1 MGKIL
6 FWRFQKMKKKKIV
19 VSVLLVC
26 LLCVNL
32 VSMAVKAETTSTIHS
47 VSSWYDF
54 KDAVQY
60 SQDGDIIVVHGEI
73 DLGTDVK
80 IGSSSKH
87 LTIKRGSA
95 DSRIAFEYINE
106 AVTNITFDG
115 GGIASSYSWITSKYE
130 TTFTNCKF
138 NDFGNSE
145 NYSSSGSVGGAVKIQ
160 SGSCVFNDC
169 TFENS
174 YALAGGAIEIQ
185 GDSQVEI
192 NNCNIKNCGAVTCGG
207 AIDNSSYAATC
218 TITGGTITGN
228 KANDFGG
235 GVSNAGNTTITGTK
249 VYANSAVN
257 GGADVA
263 TTISGVTTLTDT
275 VEQLNELF
283 STDNLEV
290 TGWVCDYDF
299 DENIYIPNVDPT
311 KENALLKL
319 EYSEKQPEAPEPTD
333 PVEPS
338 EPSEPSTDPS
348 TEPSTPT
355 DTEKPDETE
364 PGTEPSETPEPTQ
377 PGKEE
382 PDGKT
387 DQSKSDDA
395 VNTGNSGNTTTDTTN
410 TNTSTVSS
418 GDTVNSTTTN
428 TTTDNSKVNSTGD
441 TSTTTAT
448 NTTNN
453 YYQTATGDTSQP
465 VIQDSTPQHENNT
478 YIVYPNSNEMAASSA
493 GMDETVKTSDPV
505 QNLNI
510 DAKGVDC
517 KIEVVDGKYNISINA
532 DQQQTA
538 VDDSIK
544 DNSMDWLQIIQVVL
558 LVVIL
563 ICLVRKP
570 KER

>member
-1 MGKIL
+1 
-6 FWRFQKMKKKKIV
+6 MKKKKIV

-478 YIVYPNSNEMAASSA
+478 YIVYPNSNEVAASSA

>member
-1 MGKIL
+1 
-6 FWRFQKMKKKKIV
+6 MKKKKIV

-428 TTTDNSKVNSTGD
+428 TTTYNSKVNSTGD

>member
-1 MGKIL
+1 
-6 FWRFQKMKKKKIV
+6 MKKKKIV

-218 TITGGTITGN
+218 TITDGTITGN

-319 EYSEKQPEAPEPTD
+319 EYSEKQ
-333 PVEPS
+333 
-338 EPSEPSTDPS
+338 
-348 TEPSTPT
+348 
-355 DTEKPDETE
+355 PDETE

-532 DQQQTA
+532 EQQQTA

>member
-1 MGKIL
+1 
-6 FWRFQKMKKKKIV
+6 MKKKKIV

-145 NYSSSGSVGGAVKIQ
+145 NYASSGSVGGAVKIQ

-338 EPSEPSTDPS
+338 EPSEPSTD
-348 TEPSTPT
+348 
-355 DTEKPDETE
+355 
-364 PGTEPSETPEPTQ
+364 
-377 PGKEE
+377 
-382 PDGKT
+382 
-387 DQSKSDDA
+387 
-395 VNTGNSGNTTTDTTN
+395 TTN

-478 YIVYPNSNEMAASSA
+478 YIVYPNN
-493 GMDETVKTSDPV
+493 GDTVTQTDEAPKAVKDADPV
-505 QNLNI
+505 QNFSI
-510 DAKGVDC
+510 DAKSVDC
-517 KIEVVDGKYNISINA
+517 KIELVDGKYNITINA
-532 DQQQTA
+532 DQQQTL
-538 VDDSIK
+538 VDDSA
-544 DNSMDWLQIIQVVL
+544 NGSSMDWLQIIQAVL
-558 LVVIL
+558 LVAIL

-570 KER
+570 KDRQ

>member
-1 MGKIL
+1 
-6 FWRFQKMKKKKIV
+6 MKKKKIV

-32 VSMAVKAETTSTIHS
+32 VSMAVKAETTSS
-47 VSSWYDF
+47 VHTVTNGNDF
-54 KDAVQY
+54 RYAVEY
-60 SQDGDIIVVHGEI
+60 AQDGDTIVVLGEVDI
-73 DLGTDVK
+73 AVELK

-87 LTIKRGSA
+87 LTIERGSVN
-95 DSRIAFEYINE
+95 SHIIFSYKVNC
-106 AVTNITFDG
+106 TNIEFDGCGIISSNSWVTTVYEATFDNC
-115 GGIASSYSWITSKYE
+115 
-130 TTFTNCKF
+130 TFKDC
-138 NDFGNSE
+138 GSSE
-145 NYSSSGSVGGAVKIQ
+145 NYASSGSVGGAVKVQ

-169 TFENS
+169 TFENNH
-174 YALAGGAIEIQ
+174 ALAGGAIGIQ
-185 GDSQVEI
+185 NNSQVEI
-192 NNCNIKNCGAVTCGG
+192 NNCLMENNSASDGGAVENMGNC
-207 AIDNSSYAATC
+207 A
-218 TITGGTITGN
+218 ITGGRITENHGR
-228 KANDFGG
+228 DFGG
-235 GVSNAGNTTITGTK
+235 GVSNGGSMTITGTK

-283 STDNLEV
+283 STDNFEV

-299 DENIYIPNVDPT
+299 DENIYIPDVDPT

-319 EYSEKQPEAPEPTD
+319 EYSEKQPETPEPTD
-333 PVEPS
+333 PVDPS

-348 TEPSTPT
+348 TEPSEPT

-395 VNTGNSGNTTTDTTN
+395 TNTENSGNTKTDTTN

-428 TTTDNSKVNSTGD
+428 TTTDNSRSRVDNSKVNSTGD
-441 TSTTTAT
+441 TSTTTTT

-478 YIVYPNSNEMAASSA
+478 YIVYPNSNEVAASSA

-538 VDDSIK
+538 VDDSAK
-544 DNSMDWLQIIQVVL
+544 DNGMDWLQIIQVVL
-558 LVVIL
+558 LVAIL

-570 KER
+570 KEH

>member
-1 MGKIL
+1 
-6 FWRFQKMKKKKIV
+6 MKKKKIV

-32 VSMAVKAETTSTIHS
+32 MSMAVKAETTSTIHS

-364 PGTEPSETPEPTQ
+364 PGTESSETPEPTQ

-441 TSTTTAT
+441 T
-448 NTTNN
+448 
-453 YYQTATGDTSQP
+453 
-465 VIQDSTPQHENNT
+465 
-478 YIVYPNSNEMAASSA
+478 A
-493 GMDETVKTSDPV
+493 G
-505 QNLNI
+505 
-510 DAKGVDC
+510 
-517 KIEVVDGKYNISINA
+517 
-532 DQQQTA
+532 
-538 VDDSIK
+538 
-544 DNSMDWLQIIQVVL
+544 
-558 LVVIL
+558 
-563 ICLVRKP
+563 
-570 KER
+570 ERRT

>member
-1 MGKIL
+1 
-6 FWRFQKMKKKKIV
+6 MKKKKIV

-311 KENALLKL
+311 TENALLKL

-493 GMDETVKTSDPV
+493 GMDETVKISDPV

-532 DQQQTA
+532 EQQQTA

-558 LVVIL
+558 LVAIL

>member
-1 MGKIL
+1 
-6 FWRFQKMKKKKIV
+6 MKKKKIV

-563 ICLVRKP
+563 ICVVRKP

>member
-1 MGKIL
+1 
-6 FWRFQKMKKKKIV
+6 MKKKKIV

-95 DSRIAFEYINE
+95 DSRIVFEYINE
-106 AVTNITFDG
+106 VVTNTTFDG

-130 TTFTNCKF
+130 TTFTNCTF

-145 NYSSSGSVGGAVKIQ
+145 NYSSSGSVGGAVKVQ

-185 GDSQVEI
+185 GDSQVEV

-218 TITGGTITGN
+218 TITGGIITGN
-228 KANDFGG
+228 RANDFGG

-283 STDNLEV
+283 NTDNLEV

-299 DENIYIPNVDPT
+299 DENIYIPDVDPT

-319 EYSEKQPEAPEPTD
+319 EYSEKQPETPEPTEPTD
-333 PVEPS
+333 PVDPS

-364 PGTEPSETPEPTQ
+364 PGIEPSETPEPTQ

-387 DQSKSDDA
+387 DQSKSDDT

-441 TSTTTAT
+441 TSTTTTT

-478 YIVYPNSNEMAASSA
+478 YIVYPNSNEVAASSA
-493 GMDETVKTSDPV
+493 GMDETVKISDPV

-532 DQQQTA
+532 EQQQTA
-538 VDDSIK
+538 VNDSIK

-558 LVVIL
+558 LVAIL

>member
-1 MGKIL
+1 
-6 FWRFQKMKKKKIV
+6 MKKKKIV

-32 VSMAVKAETTSTIHS
+32 MSMAVKAETTSTIHS

-95 DSRIAFEYINE
+95 DSRIVFEYINE

-130 TTFTNCKF
+130 TTFINCTF

-263 TTISGVTTLTDT
+263 TTISGVTALTDT

-333 PVEPS
+333 PTDPVEPS

-364 PGTEPSETPEPTQ
+364 PGTEPRETPEPTQ

-387 DQSKSDDA
+387 DQSKSDDT

-441 TSTTTAT
+441 TSTTTTT

-493 GMDETVKTSDPV
+493 GMDETVKISDPV

-558 LVVIL
+558 LVAIL

>member
-1 MGKIL
+1 
-6 FWRFQKMKKKKIV
+6 MKKKKIV

-364 PGTEPSETPEPTQ
+364 PGTESSETPEPTQ

-493 GMDETVKTSDPV
+493 GMDETLKISDPV

-532 DQQQTA
+532 EQQQTA

-558 LVVIL
+558 LVAIL

>member
-1 MGKIL
+1 
-6 FWRFQKMKKKKIV
+6 MKKKKIV

-517 KIEVVDGKYNISINA
+517 KIEVVDRKYNISINA

>member
-1 MGKIL
+1 
-6 FWRFQKMKKKKIV
+6 MKKKKIV

-145 NYSSSGSVGGAVKIQ
+145 NYASSGSVGGAVKIQ

-355 DTEKPDETE
+355 DTEKPDENE

-478 YIVYPNSNEMAASSA
+478 YIVYPNN
-493 GMDETVKTSDPV
+493 GDTVTQTDEAPKAVEDADPV
-505 QNLNI
+505 QNFSI
-510 DAKGVDC
+510 DAKSVDC
-517 KIEVVDGKYNISINA
+517 KIELVDGKYNITINA
-532 DQQQTA
+532 DQQQTL
-538 VDDSIK
+538 VDDSA
-544 DNSMDWLQIIQVVL
+544 NGSSMDWLQIIQAVL
-558 LVVIL
+558 LVAIL

-570 KER
+570 KDRQ

>member
-1 MGKIL
+1 
-6 FWRFQKMKKKKIV
+6 MKKKKIV

-319 EYSEKQPEAPEPTD
+319 EYSEKQPEAPEPTEPTD

-410 TNTSTVSS
+410 TNISTVSS

-478 YIVYPNSNEMAASSA
+478 YIVYPNN
-493 GMDETVKTSDPV
+493 GDTVTQTDEAPKAVKDADPV
-505 QNLNI
+505 QNFSI
-510 DAKGVDC
+510 DAKSVDC
-517 KIEVVDGKYNISINA
+517 KIELVDGKYNITINA
-532 DQQQTA
+532 DQQQTL
-538 VDDSIK
+538 VDDSA
-544 DNSMDWLQIIQVVL
+544 NGSSMDWLQIIQAVL
-558 LVVIL
+558 LVAIL

-570 KER
+570 KDRQ

>member
-1 MGKIL
+1 
-6 FWRFQKMKKKKIV
+6 MKKKKIV
-19 VSVLLVC
+19 VSVLVVC
-26 LLCVNL
+26 LLCVHVL
-32 VSMAVKAETTSTIHS
+32 STAVRAEETEHKQYYASNGTEFKS
-47 VSSWYDF
+47 VLHQ
-54 KDAVQY
+54 AG
-60 SQDGDIIVVHGEI
+60 DGDTIII
-73 DLGTDVK
+73 TDAINLNDNVQ
-80 IGSSSKH
+80 IGSDTKH
-87 LTIKRGSA
+87 LTIERTA
-95 DSRIAFEYINE
+95 AYSRIVMAYGCTIN
-106 AVTNITFDG
+106 VMNVTFDG
-115 GGIASSYSWITSKYE
+115 KGVNSVHSLIQTSANV
-130 TTFTNCKF
+130 TFDNCNF
-138 NDFGNSE
+138 INCGNRE
-145 NYSSSGSVGGAVKIQ
+145 NFSSSGSDGGAVNIQ
-160 SGSCVFNDC
+160 ACSGVFNACLFEENFALLGGSIAVTGDSKVEMNNCTLKDSGAVSSGGAVFVSENAICNISDC
-169 TFENS
+169 TIMS
-174 YALAGGAIEIQ
+174 
-185 GDSQVEI
+185 
-192 NNCNIKNCGAVTCGG
+192 
-207 AIDNSSYAATC
+207 
-218 TITGGTITGN
+218 N
-228 KANDFGG
+228 KALDFGG

-257 GGADVA
+257 GGADIA
-263 TTISGVTTLTDT
+263 TKVSGVTTLTDT

-299 DENIYIPNVDPT
+299 DENIYIPDVDPT
-311 KENALLKL
+311 NENALLKL
-319 EYSEKQPEAPEPTD
+319 EYSEKQLETPEPTEPTD
-333 PVEPS
+333 PVDPS

-355 DTEKPDETE
+355 DTEKPDEIE

-387 DQSKSDDA
+387 DQSKADDA
-395 VNTGNSGNTTTDTTN
+395 TNTENSGNTTTDTTN

-428 TTTDNSKVNSTGD
+428 TTTDNSSSQVDNSKVNSTGD
-441 TSTTTAT
+441 TSTTTTT

-478 YIVYPNSNEMAASSA
+478 YIVYPNSNEVAASSA
-493 GMDETVKTSDPV
+493 EMDETIKTSDPV

-532 DQQQTA
+532 NQQQTA
-538 VDDSIK
+538 VDDSVK
-544 DNSMDWLQIIQVVL
+544 DNGMDWLQIIQVVL
-558 LVVIL
+558 LVAIL

>member
-1 MGKIL
+1 
-6 FWRFQKMKKKKIV
+6 MKKKKIV

-493 GMDETVKTSDPV
+493 GMDETAKTSDPV

>member
-1 MGKIL
+1 
-6 FWRFQKMKKKKIV
+6 MKKKKIV

-32 VSMAVKAETTSTIHS
+32 MSMAVKAETTSTIHS

-319 EYSEKQPEAPEPTD
+319 EYSEKQPEAPEPTE

-364 PGTEPSETPEPTQ
+364 PGTESSETPEPTQ

-441 TSTTTAT
+441 TSTTTTT

-453 YYQTATGDTSQP
+453 YYQTETGDTSQP

-478 YIVYPNSNEMAASSA
+478 YIVYPNSNEVAASSA
-493 GMDETVKTSDPV
+493 GMDETVKISDPV

-558 LVVIL
+558 LVAIL

>member
-1 MGKIL
+1 M
-6 FWRFQKMKKKKIV
+6 
-19 VSVLLVC
+19 
-26 LLCVNL
+26 
-32 VSMAVKAETTSTIHS
+32 
-47 VSSWYDF
+47 
-54 KDAVQY
+54 
-60 SQDGDIIVVHGEI
+60 
-73 DLGTDVK
+73 
-80 IGSSSKH
+80 
-87 LTIKRGSA
+87 
-95 DSRIAFEYINE
+95 
-106 AVTNITFDG
+106 
-115 GGIASSYSWITSKYE
+115 
-130 TTFTNCKF
+130 
-138 NDFGNSE
+138 
-145 NYSSSGSVGGAVKIQ
+145 
-160 SGSCVFNDC
+160 
-169 TFENS
+169 
-174 YALAGGAIEIQ
+174 
-185 GDSQVEI
+185 
-192 NNCNIKNCGAVTCGG
+192 
-207 AIDNSSYAATC
+207 
-218 TITGGTITGN
+218 
-228 KANDFGG
+228 
-235 GVSNAGNTTITGTK
+235 
-249 VYANSAVN
+249 YANSSVN
-257 GGADVA
+257 GGADIA
-263 TTISGVTTLTDT
+263 TKVSGVTTLTDT

-283 STDNLEV
+283 STDNFEV
-290 TGWVCDYDF
+290 AGWVCDYDF
-299 DENIYIPNVDPT
+299 DENIYIPDVDPT

-319 EYSEKQPEAPEPTD
+319 EYSEKQPETPEPTD
-333 PVEPS
+333 PVDPS
-338 EPSEPSTDPS
+338 KPSEPSTDPS

-395 VNTGNSGNTTTDTTN
+395 TNTENSGNTKTDTTN

-428 TTTDNSKVNSTGD
+428 TTTDNSSSRVDNSKVNSTGD
-441 TSTTTAT
+441 TSTTTTT

-453 YYQTATGDTSQP
+453 YYQTETGDTSQP

-478 YIVYPNSNEMAASSA
+478 YIVYPNSNEVAASSA
-493 GMDETVKTSDPV
+493 GMDETVKISDPV

-517 KIEVVDGKYNISINA
+517 KIEVVDGKYNISINV

-558 LVVIL
+558 LVAIL

>member
-1 MGKIL
+1 
-6 FWRFQKMKKKKIV
+6 MKKKEIV

-160 SGSCVFNDC
+160 SGSCVFNTC
-169 TFENS
+169 TFENC
-174 YALAGGAIEIQ
+174 YALEGGAINID
-185 GDSQVEI
+185 GDAQVEI
-192 NNCNIKNCGAVTCGG
+192 NDCIIKNGGAVSCGG
-207 AIDNSSYAATC
+207 AVYNSSYAATC
-218 TITGGTITGN
+218 TISGSEITGN
-228 KANDFGG
+228 TAHDFGG
-235 GVSNAGNTTITGTK
+235 GVSNAGNMTIIGTK
-249 VYANSAVN
+249 IYANSAVN

-263 TTISGVTTLTDT
+263 TKVSGVTTLKDT

-283 STDNLEV
+283 SSDNIEV
-290 TGWVCDYDF
+290 NGWVCDYDF
-299 DENIYIPNVDPT
+299 DENIYIPDVTPT
-311 KENALLKL
+311 NENALLKL
-319 EYSEKQPEAPEPTD
+319 NYSEKQPETPDPTEPTD

-338 EPSEPSTDPS
+338 EPSEPST
-348 TEPSTPT
+348 PT
-355 DTEKPDETE
+355 DPEKPGEIE
-364 PGTEPSETPEPTQ
+364 PGTEPSETPEPTK

-382 PDGKT
+382 PDDKT
-387 DQSKSDDA
+387 EPSKSDN
-395 VNTGNSGNTTTDTTN
+395 VTNTDNSS
-410 TNTSTVSS
+410 TNTSNVSN
-418 GDTVNSTTTN
+418 GDTVNSTTT
-428 TTTDNSKVNSTGD
+428 
-441 TSTTTAT
+441 T

-453 YYQTATGDTSQP
+453 YYQVANGDTSQP
-465 VIQDSTPQHENNT
+465 TIQDSTPQHESNT
-478 YIVYPNSNEMAASSA
+478 YIVYPNN
-493 GMDETVKTSDPV
+493 GDTVTQTDEAPKAVKDADPV
-505 QNLNI
+505 QNFSI
-510 DAKGVDC
+510 DAKSVDC
-517 KIEVVDGKYNISINA
+517 KIELVDGKYNITINA
-532 DQQQTA
+532 DQQQTL
-538 VDDSIK
+538 VDDSA
-544 DNSMDWLQIIQVVL
+544 NGSSMDWLQIIQAVL
-558 LVVIL
+558 LVAIL

-570 KER
+570 KDRQ

>member
-1 MGKIL
+1 
-6 FWRFQKMKKKKIV
+6 MKKKKIV

-95 DSRIAFEYINE
+95 DSRIVFEYINE

-130 TTFTNCKF
+130 TTFINCTF

-145 NYSSSGSVGGAVKIQ
+145 NYSSSGSVGGAVKVQ

-311 KENALLKL
+311 KENTLLKL

-387 DQSKSDDA
+387 DQSKSDDT

-441 TSTTTAT
+441 TSTTTTT

-465 VIQDSTPQHENNT
+465 VIQDNTPQHENNT

-493 GMDETVKTSDPV
+493 GMDETVKISDPV

-558 LVVIL
+558 LVAIL

>member
-1 MGKIL
+1 
-6 FWRFQKMKKKKIV
+6 MKKKKIV

-145 NYSSSGSVGGAVKIQ
+145 NYASSGSVGGAVKIQ

-478 YIVYPNSNEMAASSA
+478 YIVYPNN
-493 GMDETVKTSDPV
+493 GDTVTQTDEAPKAVKDDDPV
-505 QNLNI
+505 QNFSI
-510 DAKGVDC
+510 DAKSVDC
-517 KIEVVDGKYNISINA
+517 KIELVDGKYNITINA
-532 DQQQTA
+532 DQQQTL
-538 VDDSIK
+538 VDDSA
-544 DNSMDWLQIIQVVL
+544 NGSSMDWLQIIQAVL
-558 LVVIL
+558 LVAIL

-570 KER
+570 KDRQ

>member
-1 MGKIL
+1 
-6 FWRFQKMKKKKIV
+6 MKKKKIV

-311 KENALLKL
+311 EENALLKL

>member
-1 MGKIL
+1 
-6 FWRFQKMKKKKIV
+6 MKKKKIV

-95 DSRIAFEYINE
+95 DSRIVFEYINE

-130 TTFTNCKF
+130 TTFINCTF

-145 NYSSSGSVGGAVKIQ
+145 NYSSSGSVGGAVKVQ

-263 TTISGVTTLTDT
+263 TTISGVTALTDT

-333 PVEPS
+333 PTDPVEPS

-364 PGTEPSETPEPTQ
+364 PGTEPRETPEPTQ

-387 DQSKSDDA
+387 DQSKSDDT

-441 TSTTTAT
+441 TSTTTTT

-493 GMDETVKTSDPV
+493 GMDETVKISDPV

-558 LVVIL
+558 LVAIL
-563 ICLVRKP
+563 ICLVRNP

>member
-1 MGKIL
+1 
-6 FWRFQKMKKKKIV
+6 MKKKKIV

-311 KENALLKL
+311 KENAFLKL

>member
-1 MGKIL
+1 
-6 FWRFQKMKKKKIV
+6 MKKKKIV

-95 DSRIAFEYINE
+95 DSRIVFEYINE

-130 TTFTNCKF
+130 TTFINCTF

-145 NYSSSGSVGGAVKIQ
+145 NYSSSGSVGGAVKVQ

-207 AIDNSSYAATC
+207 AIDNGSYAATC

-311 KENALLKL
+311 KENTLLKL
-319 EYSEKQPEAPEPTD
+319 EYSEKQPEAPEPTEPTD

-377 PGKEE
+377 SGKEE

-387 DQSKSDDA
+387 DQSKSDDT

-441 TSTTTAT
+441 TSTTTTT

-465 VIQDSTPQHENNT
+465 VIQDNTPQHENNT

-493 GMDETVKTSDPV
+493 GMDETVKISDPV

-558 LVVIL
+558 LVAIL

>member
-1 MGKIL
+1 
-6 FWRFQKMKKKKIV
+6 MKKKKIV

-87 LTIKRGSA
+87 LAIKRGSA
-95 DSRIAFEYINE
+95 DSRIVFEYINE

-145 NYSSSGSVGGAVKIQ
+145 NYSSSGSVGGA
-160 SGSCVFNDC
+160 
-169 TFENS
+169 
-174 YALAGGAIEIQ
+174 
-185 GDSQVEI
+185 
-192 NNCNIKNCGAVTCGG
+192 
-207 AIDNSSYAATC
+207 
-218 TITGGTITGN
+218 
-228 KANDFGG
+228 
-235 GVSNAGNTTITGTK
+235 
-249 VYANSAVN
+249 
-257 GGADVA
+257 DVA

-299 DENIYIPNVDPT
+299 DENIYIPDVDPT

-319 EYSEKQPEAPEPTD
+319 EYSEKQPETPEPTD
-333 PVEPS
+333 PVDPS
-338 EPSEPSTDPS
+338 KPSEPSTDPS

-441 TSTTTAT
+441 TSTTTTT

-478 YIVYPNSNEMAASSA
+478 YIVYPNSNEVAASSA
-493 GMDETVKTSDPV
+493 GMYETVKISDPV

-532 DQQQTA
+532 EQQQTA

-544 DNSMDWLQIIQVVL
+544 DNSMEWLQIIQVVL
-558 LVVIL
+558 LVAIL

>member
-1 MGKIL
+1 
-6 FWRFQKMKKKKIV
+6 MKKKKIV

-478 YIVYPNSNEMAASSA
+478 YIVYPNSNEVAASSA
-493 GMDETVKTSDPV
+493 GMDETVKISDPV

>member
-1 MGKIL
+1 
-6 FWRFQKMKKKKIV
+6 MKKKKIV

-95 DSRIAFEYINE
+95 DSRIVFEYINE

-130 TTFTNCKF
+130 TAFTNCTF

-145 NYSSSGSVGGAVKIQ
+145 NYSSSGGVGGAVKVQ

-192 NNCNIKNCGAVTCGG
+192 NNCSIKNCGAVTCGG
-207 AIDNSSYAATC
+207 AIDNGSYAATC

-257 GGADVA
+257 GGSDIA
-263 TTISGVTTLTDT
+263 TKVSGATTLTDT

-299 DENIYIPNVDPT
+299 DENIYIPDVDPT

-319 EYSEKQPEAPEPTD
+319 EYSEKQPETPEPTD
-333 PVEPS
+333 PS
-338 EPSEPSTDPS
+338 EPSAPSTDPS

-395 VNTGNSGNTTTDTTN
+395 TNTENSGNTTTDTTNTN

-418 GDTVNSTTTN
+418 GDTVNSTSTN
-428 TTTDNSKVNSTGD
+428 TTTDNSSSRVDNSKVNSTGD
-441 TSTTTAT
+441 TSTTTT
-448 NTTNN
+448 THTTNN

-478 YIVYPNSNEMAASSA
+478 YIVYPNSNEVATSSA

-532 DQQQTA
+532 DQQQAA

-558 LVVIL
+558 LVAIL

>member
-1 MGKIL
+1 
-6 FWRFQKMKKKKIV
+6 MKKKKIV

-47 VSSWYDF
+47 VSRWYDF

-95 DSRIAFEYINE
+95 DSRIVFEYINE

-130 TTFTNCKF
+130 TTFINCTF

-145 NYSSSGSVGGAVKIQ
+145 NYSSSGSVGGAVKVQ

-263 TTISGVTTLTDT
+263 TTISGVTALTDT

-333 PVEPS
+333 PTDPVEPS

-364 PGTEPSETPEPTQ
+364 PGTEPRETPEPTQ

-387 DQSKSDDA
+387 DQSKSDDT

-441 TSTTTAT
+441 TSTTTTT

-493 GMDETVKTSDPV
+493 GMDETVKISDPV

-558 LVVIL
+558 LVAIL

>member
-1 MGKIL
+1 
-6 FWRFQKMKKKKIV
+6 MKKKKIV

-395 VNTGNSGNTTTDTTN
+395 VNTENSGNTTTDTTN

-517 KIEVVDGKYNISINA
+517 KIEVVDRKYNISINA

>member
-1 MGKIL
+1 
-6 FWRFQKMKKKKIV
+6 MKKKKIV

-428 TTTDNSKVNSTGD
+428 TTTDNSKVSSTGD